1 MKKISLV
8 MLMLLGL
15 SPCVFADWE
24 LLNDESSLHYVS
36 IKNSKAG
43 EINSFKTLA
52 GSVSDNGTVSLTI
65 DLTSLETNIP
75 IRNERMQ
82 DMLFQVGEFAEAHIS
97 GMVDLARVSK
107 LEVGETY
114 RDSITLKLS
123 LHGAAKDVTSGVQIT
138 KLAHDKMLVSS
149 LEPVL
154 VNAEDYGLAEG
165 IEALRVVASLPI
177 ISTVVPVTYSLV
189 FEQQSTS

>member
-65 DLTSLETNIP
+65 NLTSLETNIP

-82 DMLFQVGEFAEAHIS
+82 DMLFQVGEFAEARIS

-114 RDSITLKLS
+114 RDSITLNLS
-123 LHGAAKDVTSGVQIT
+123 LHGVSKEVTSGVQIT

-165 IEALRVVASLPI
+165 IEALRVVASLPT

-189 FEQQSTS
+189 FAQ

>member
-52 GSVSDNGTVSLTI
+52 GSVNDNGTVSLTI
-65 DLTSLETNIP
+65 NLTSLETNIP

-82 DMLFQVGEFAEAHIS
+82 DMLFQVSEFAEARIS

-114 RDSITLKLS
+114 RDSITLNLS
-123 LHGAAKDVTSGVQIT
+123 LHGVSKEVTSGVQIT

-165 IEALRVVASLPI
+165 IEALRVVASLPT

-189 FEQQSTS
+189 FAQ

>member
-65 DLTSLETNIP
+65 NLTSLETNIP

-82 DMLFQVGEFAEAHIS
+82 DMLFQVGEFAEARIS

-114 RDSITLKLS
+114 RDSITLQLS
-123 LHGAAKDVTSGVQIT
+123 LHGASKEVTSGVQIT

-165 IEALRVVASLPI
+165 IEALRVVASLPT

-189 FEQQSTS
+189 FAQ

>member
-189 FEQQSTS
+189 FEQ

>member
-52 GSVSDNGTVSLTI
+52 GSVNDNGTVSLTI
-65 DLTSLETNIP
+65 NLTSLETNIP

-82 DMLFQVGEFAEAHIS
+82 DMLFQVGEFAEARIS

-114 RDSITLKLS
+114 RDSITLNLS
-123 LHGAAKDVTSGVQIT
+123 LHGVSKEVTSGVQIT

-165 IEALRVVASLPI
+165 IEALRVVASLPT

-189 FEQQSTS
+189 FAQ